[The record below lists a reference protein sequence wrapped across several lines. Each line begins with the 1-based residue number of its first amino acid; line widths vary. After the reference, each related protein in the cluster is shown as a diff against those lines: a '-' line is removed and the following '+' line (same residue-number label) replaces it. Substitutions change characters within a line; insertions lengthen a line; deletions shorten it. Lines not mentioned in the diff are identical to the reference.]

1 MRAWPLIDLTSLDK
15 RSERAEAMIGAE
27 REGRTCR
34 GKLEAMILSSSY
46 PAWFWVLAAFAL
58 VAYALPALLKA
69 PKPQAVATS
78 LALAW
83 VSHGLVL
90 AISLFSGRFGFG
102 PALSVMAWLVLTVY
116 AVESRLYPQMQSRRA
131 LAALGGVAL
140 LIGLVFP
147 GTALHA
153 KASIWLPLHGAFG
166 VAAYGLLAVA
176 TVHAWLMRRAEA
188 QMRVAPGNAEASVGL
203 PLMTLERLMMGFVL
217 ASFVLL
223 TGTLLAGWFF
233 GEDLYGAGNAWR
245 WNHKTIFSVL
255 AWGAMGLLLL
265 GRWQWGW
272 RGKRAARFVYGS
284 ALLLLLAYVGSRFV
298 LEVLLQRTV

>member
-1 MRAWPLIDLTSLDK
+1 VTAASFAP
-15 RSERAEAMIGAE
+15 
-27 REGRTCR
+27 
-34 GKLEAMILSSSY
+34 
-46 PAWFWVLAAFAL
+46 WFWVLAAVAL
-58 VAYALPALLKA
+58 VAYALPALMASL
-69 PKPQAVATS
+69 KPQAVASS

-83 VSHGLVL
+83 G
-90 AISLFSGRFGFG
+90 AYG
-102 PALSVMAWLVLTVY
+102 MAWLVLTVY

-131 LAALGGVAL
+131 LAALGAAAL
-140 LIGLVFP
+140 ALGLVFP
-147 GTALHA
+147 GMALHA
-153 KASIWLPLHGAFG
+153 KASVWLPLHGALG

-176 TVHAWLMRRAEA
+176 TVHAWLMRRSEA
-188 QMRVAPGNAEASVGL
+188 QMRAAFGAQDAGVGL

-223 TGTLLAGWFF
+223 TGTLLAGWLF

-255 AWGAMGLLLL
+255 AWGAMGLLLI

-298 LEVLLQRTV
+298 LEVLLQRVM